1 MEENKEQE
9 YEDNQET
16 SNVSS
21 QQAEGQEPEVGP
33 SEEVKRSQ
41 KWAVAGVVVIAV
53 FVMSAAFVL
62 YIVNQSE
69 DEEEKPAPAESEVEE
84 DEDVIK
90 FGLLPLH
97 IPTKMSD
104 RFGALE
110 SYINESTDLKVKM
123 KYYPT
128 EGELGGYSA
137 AVRDFIDGEIGFV
150 YLAPVTT
157 IQAYGNVGDQME
169 VLVCGERYNGSATY
183 QGDLIV
189 REDSP
194 YQSVRDLEGEPVAG
208 TSISSTSGN
217 LMPSAMLIEEGIDAE
232 SFFVSID
239 EDKEGGLSYLG
250 SHDKAVDA
258 LLSGLVEGAFV
269 NEQTMHKFME
279 DGAEIRSIWR
289 HDPVPEFPISANKN
303 VVTEEEIEQ
312 FYEAVLENEEMD
324 SKAYERI
331 DADYNRFVDVS
342 IDDYLPVKK
351 AIDNV
356 HGEIFYDLERWGN
369 DDEEEKEEG
378 NNDTEE

>member
-9 YEDNQET
+9 KKYEESPEV
-16 SNVSS
+16 SNENSFHG
-21 QQAEGQEPEVGP
+21 EGQGFDNNTPP
-33 SEEVKRSQ
+33 QNEVKRSQ
-41 KWAVAGVVVIAV
+41 KWAIGGVIVIAV
-53 FVMSAAFVL
+53 FVMSAAFIL
-62 YIVNQSE
+62 YTLNQTEDEAEVVQTESE
-69 DEEEKPAPAESEVEE
+69 DEEN
-84 DEDVIK
+84 EDVIE

-97 IPTKMSD
+97 IPSKMSD

-110 SYINESTDLKVKM
+110 NYINENTDIEVKM

-137 AVRDFIDGEIGFV
+137 AVQDFIDGEIGFV

-157 IQAYGNVGDQME
+157 IQAYGNIGDEME
-169 VLVCGERYNGSATY
+169 VLVCGERYDGSATY

-194 YQSVRDLEGEPVAG
+194 YQSVKDLEGKPVAG

-217 LMPSAMLIEEGIDAE
+217 LMPSAMLIEEGIDPE
-232 SFFVSID
+232 TFFVSVD

-250 SHDKAVDA
+250 SHDKAVEA
-258 LLSGLVEGAFV
+258 LLSGLVDGAFV
-269 NEQTMHKFME
+269 NEQTMYKFME

-303 VVTEEEIEQ
+303 VVSEEEIDQ
-312 FYEAVLENEEMD
+312 FYKAVLENEDIEP
-324 SKAYERI
+324 KVYERI

-342 IDDYLPVKK
+342 IEDYLPVKN
-351 AIDNV
+351 AIDRV
-356 HGEIFYDLERWGN
+356 HGEVFYDLEEWGK
-369 DDEEEKEEG
+369 DPEDREE
-378 NNDTEE
+378 